1 VGGTKPNAGANA
13 LVAHLDAN
21 AREFIETAALSGR
34 TVRVPLAAP
43 PPADALHTLEVHTP
57 GIEAPLFLL
66 ARAVGA
72 LTPTGYPLALSS
84 SLVGR
89 TLAGG
94 KLLITA
100 PLGEGASG
108 IVYRARHRDLQLD
121 VAVKVLHARLREHE
135 DFVQRFH
142 VEARSASRL
151 DHANVTRVLDFGEE
165 SDGLL
170 YLAMEL
176 LEGKSLRKLLEED
189 GMLAPERAVQLM
201 IQVCSGLTHAH
212 ARNVVHRD
220 VKPENLVLA
229 KGLDDDGREIEV
241 VKLCDFGIAHVSAP
255 GDGAAEPAGT
265 PDYMSPEQFRGDD
278 PDAQSDVYA
287 CGVVLYELLT
297 GEVPVT
303 GTIAEIVQHHE
314 SRSIPPPSRRARD
327 ISARLDEVITKALAK
342 DKRFRHA
349 TIRDLR
355 AELRAAIE
363 DASFLPSSELREVSE
378 PPPASV
384 AVPPAAR
391 LPQPTQPEWLE
402 SGRGYLA
409 SMMPSMMPGPMAS
422 GSMAPPG
429 SFAPA
434 RVPSI
439 SPDSIAPPSGSP
451 HGAPAELVDVARSMA
466 PFLRQLSATT
476 GAREFAA
483 LAKPL
488 EPKIRALVEQGH
500 AEAIWRLRSTLD
512 MIAGESPSSGEGESR
527 AKIAQR
533 LVELLEDP
541 KLLAPLAEK
550 ALDGLED
557 KDGMAGKVVVRAGVG
572 GAYALYAA
580 RLKHG
585 VFDARERFVALLEK
599 FGRVAYPLIRSGLVK
614 LEARLSV
621 PGAATIAEDLLKS
634 LAAASDEETG
644 EVVARY
650 ARSETTSL
658 ATVAVTSLT
667 SLWGR
672 RARPV
677 LLDLVQSTQ
686 EPVALAAIAGLRKIG
701 AIDRAFVATVAP
713 MVMGTAPAR
722 PGVRV
727 AALEAVAEPAADAT
741 LAARKLCGDVLTSL
755 VGSTPD
761 VDDLVVVAAMS
772 LVAAG
777 GDRAFVSERWKKST
791 AWLRTRLEAVLTPS
805 GARD

>member
-1 VGGTKPNAGANA
+1 MGRTKPNAAENA

-21 AREFIETAALSGR
+21 ARDFIESAALTGR
-34 TVRVPLAAP
+34 TVRVPLPGP
-43 PPADALHTLEVHTP
+43 PPPDALHTLEVHTP
-57 GIEAPLFLL
+57 GIDEPLYLL
-66 ARAVGA
+66 ARAAGP

-94 KLLITA
+94 KLRITA

-108 IVYRARHRDLQLD
+108 VVYRARHRDLQLD
-121 VAVKVLHARLREHE
+121 VAVKVLHARLREHD
-135 DFVQRFH
+135 DFVHRFH

-176 LEGKSLRKLLEED
+176 LEGKSLRKLLEEE

-212 ARNVVHRD
+212 ARSVVHRD

-229 KGLDDDGREIEV
+229 KGLDDDGRETEV

-297 GEVPVT
+297 GEVPIT

-314 SRSIPPPSRRARD
+314 SRSIPPPSRRARN
-327 ISARLDEVITKALAK
+327 ISARLDDVITKALAK

-363 DASFLPSSELREVSE
+363 DDSFLPSSELREVSE
-378 PPPASV
+378 PPPQATR
-384 AVPPAAR
+384 P
-391 LPQPTQPEWLE
+391 PQPTQPEWLE

-409 SMMPSMMPGPMAS
+409 SMMPSMMPPTMPATTSAS
-422 GSMAPPG
+422 MPP
-429 SFAPA
+429 SAIAPA
-434 RVPSI
+434 RVPSF
-439 SPDSIAPPSGSP
+439 SPESIAPPSGSA
-451 HGAPAELVDVARSMA
+451 HGSASEPADVARSMV

-488 EPKIRALVEQGH
+488 EPKIRALVDQGH

-512 MIAGESPSSGEGESR
+512 MIAAESPTGGEPEGR
-527 AKIAQR
+527 AKTAQR

-557 KDGMAGKVVVRAGVG
+557 KDGMAGKVIVRAGVG

-580 RLKHG
+580 RLKNG

-644 EVVARY
+644 EIVARY

-658 ATVAVTSLT
+658 ATAAVTSLT

-672 RARPV
+672 RARAV

-701 AIDRAFVATVAP
+701 AIDRAFIATVGP
-713 MVMGTAPAR
+713 MVMGKASAR
-722 PGVRV
+722 PSVRI
-727 AALEAVAEPAADAT
+727 AALEALAAPAAEAN
-741 LAARKLCGDVLTSL
+741 LAARKLCAEVLTSL

-791 AWLRTRLEAVLTPS
+791 AWLRTRLEAVLTPT
-805 GARD
+805 GAKD